1 MSEGSGQSQRYCGSC
16 GAEVRSGSTFCVSCG
31 RQLVSDSEDL
41 SPGSTN
47 SVLDNTRSLLQ
58 DSLEQSKKAYE
69 EANTRYQRWNQQ
81 KATERERVEALR
93 RIEWERDQRINR
105 FDRYHRFFKK
115 AYEGSQSSLDWW
127 DAYNTGEFD
136 NEQPPVSELLLSA
149 RTRAEGGLRRLQ
161 EMEGSL
167 SGLLEREEFEKADLL
182 LDGVEAGQENVEG
195 EESIF
200 SPLVAVHERIKGSEG
215 WANYRQN
222 LERLVKDLEDLL
234 GSPNV
239 RTAPANRV
247 RFPDP
252 NGPHPPRM
260 GTIQS
265 PNPHTGGQTG
275 SRPCQRCGAEN
286 SPQAAFC
293 QNCGGSL
300 QQAGT
305 FTNTQVGSTNNGTV
319 VAGYVF
325 AFLTFLIL
333 PFILVWVAIALG
345 IVNITRGDT
354 GHGMAQI
361 LISIVAA
368 FLGLLLYGAFVF

>member
-1 MSEGSGQSQRYCGSC
+1 MSEGSGQPQCYCGSC
-16 GAEVRSGSTFCVSCG
+16 GAEVRAGSTFCVSCG
-31 RQLVSDSEDL
+31 KQLVSDSEDL

-47 SVLDNTRSLLQ
+47 SVLDNARGLLQ
-58 DSLEQSKKAYE
+58 DSFEQSKKAYE
-69 EANTRYQRWNQQ
+69 EANTRYQRWNEQ

-93 RIEWERDQRINR
+93 SIEWERDQRINR
-105 FDRYHRFFKK
+105 FDRYRRFFEK
-115 AYEGSQSSLDWW
+115 AHEGSRSSLDWW
-127 DAYNTGEFD
+127 GAYNTGEFD
-136 NEQPPVSELLLSA
+136 NEQPLVSELLLSA
-149 RTRAEGGLRRLQ
+149 RVRAEGGLRRLR

-167 SGLLEREEFEKADLL
+167 SDVLEREEFEKADLL

-200 SPLVAVHERIKGSEG
+200 SPLVAVHERIKGSES
-215 WANYRQN
+215 WTNYRQN
-222 LERLVKDLEDLL
+222 LERFVKDLEDLL
-234 GSPNV
+234 DSPNV

-252 NGPHPPRM
+252 NRPHPSGI
-260 GTIQS
+260 GTMQS
-265 PNPHTGGQTG
+265 PNAHTGGQTG

-300 QQAGT
+300 QQVGT
-305 FTNTQVGSTNNGTV
+305 FTNTPIGSRSNGAV

-354 GHGMAQI
+354 GHGVAQI
-361 LISIVAA
+361 LISIVAV
-368 FLGLLLYGAFVF
+368 FLGLLLYGVFLF

>member
-1 MSEGSGQSQRYCGSC
+1 MSEGSGQPQRYCGSC
-16 GAEVRSGSTFCVSCG
+16 GAQVRAGSTFCVSCG
-31 RQLVSDSEDL
+31 MQLTSDSEDL
-41 SPGSTN
+41 GPGSTN
-47 SVLDNTRSLLQ
+47 SVLNNARGLLQ
-58 DSLEQSKKAYE
+58 DSFEQSKKAYE
-69 EANTRYQRWNQQ
+69 EANTRYQRWNEQ
-81 KATERERVEALR
+81 KATERERAEALR
-93 RIEWERDQRINR
+93 RIGWERDQRINR
-105 FDRYHRFFKK
+105 FERYRRFFEK
-115 AYEGSQSSLDWW
+115 AHEGSRSSLDWW
-127 DAYNTGEFD
+127 RAYDTGEFD
-136 NEQPPVSELLLSA
+136 NEQPLVSELLLSA
-149 RTRAEGGLRRLQ
+149 RTRAEGGLRRLR

-167 SGLLEREEFEKADLL
+167 SDVLEREEFEKADLL
-182 LDGVEAGQENVEG
+182 LNGVEAGQENVEG

-200 SPLVAVHERIKGSEG
+200 SPLVAVHERIKGSES

-222 LERLVKDLEDLL
+222 LERFVKDLEDFLD
-234 GSPNV
+234 SPNV

-247 RFPDP
+247 RFPNP
-252 NGPHPPRM
+252 NRTQPSGI
-260 GTIQS
+260 GTMRS
-265 PNPHTGGQTG
+265 SYPYTSGQAG
-275 SRPCQRCGAEN
+275 SGPCQRCGAEN

-305 FTNTQVGSTNNGTV
+305 FTNTPVGSRSNGTV

-354 GHGMAQI
+354 GHGTAQI

-368 FLGLLLYGAFVF
+368 FLGLLLYGAFVL